1 MTWWRGLKIFAVV
14 VVVGFLAWSVARDLS
29 KVDDWS
35 RIRPDARWVAMS
47 ALMTFCAGLCVL
59 VSYRWLLF
67 AYGARP
73 TWREMMP
80 VAWVPTVGKYIPGRV
95 VAIAGAVV
103 MLRKIGVG
111 GAVAMGVVL
120 TLDLFSVLAGLVIA
134 SPLLMRPPLSD
145 RFPGGFY
152 VAIAAILG
160 GIVLLHPKV
169 SGTLINFTLRR
180 LKKPKLEKLP
190 TTRQYVPSLV
200 CAFLQWGFAGLS
212 TWAMLNALSPV
223 SLWSWPVLCSITACA
238 MTLGY
243 LSIIAPAGIGV
254 RDVLFLI
261 LLKQILPGL
270 PDYQIAAAVVFLR
283 LQQTLIDVTLAGVGV
298 VIMRKFGKTDF
309 ESAP

>member
-14 VVVGFLAWSVARDLS
+14 VVVGFVAWSVARDFS

-47 ALMTFCAGLCVL
+47 ALMTFCAGLCIL

-67 AYGARP
+67 AYGATP

-80 VAWVPTVGKYIPGRV
+80 IAWVPAVGKYIPGRV

-111 GAVAMGVVL
+111 GAVALGVVL
-120 TLDLFSVLAGLVIA
+120 MMDMFSVIAGLVIA

-152 VAIAAILG
+152 VAISAILV
-160 GIVLLHPKV
+160 GIILLHPKV
-169 SGTLINFTLRR
+169 SGALVNLALRV

-190 TTRQYVPSLV
+190 SARQCVPSLV

-212 TWAMLNALSPV
+212 TWAMLNSMSPV

-243 LSIIAPAGIGV
+243 LCIIAPAGIGV

-270 PDYQIAAAVVFLR
+270 PDYQIAATVVFLR
-283 LQQTLIDVTLAGVGV
+283 LQQTLIEVALAGVGIV
-298 VIMRKFGKTDF
+298 LMRKSVETDF
-309 ESAP
+309 KSVI